1 MIKLKF
7 YFKKQNISEKL
18 YIIQKIKIFS
28 QSESKGATDTMPGSI
43 GSLATDIGS
52 KALDA
57 MWLRANV
64 ISNNIANNDTVGYKA
79 KSVKFEE
86 QLAQALDDSTFS
98 ASELSGIEPVVV
110 ESENT
115 YGAGGNGVDLEDQ
128 MIELTRNQLQY
139 SYLERGISD
148 SLGLL
153 MTAASEGR

>member
-1 MIKLKF
+1 
-7 YFKKQNISEKL
+7 
-18 YIIQKIKIFS
+18 
-28 QSESKGATDTMPGSI
+28 MPDSI
-43 GSLATDIGS
+43 GSLVTDIGT

-79 KSVKFEE
+79 KEVKFEE
-86 QLAQALDDSTFS
+86 QLAKALEGNTIT
-98 ASELSGIEPVVV
+98 ASQLSEINPVVV

-115 YGAGGNGVDLEDQ
+115 YGVGGNGVDLEDQ

-153 MTAASEGR
+153 LTAASEGR